1 MEVENGNLLWFHRNE
16 TLDTVFSAITDRVVI
31 QPDTW
36 VETVVMYDS
45 TRGRAVIY
53 IDGQLVKEE
62 ISDQMKLS
70 QDWGSFAGR
79 QKFCICKTSFYKFKN
94 SRVYFSGVIQRHAIC
109 LINAITITKNRMAGQ
124 KSEWRKWQVN
134 SQSGELKAQSLKA

>member
-1 MEVENGNLLWFHRNE
+1 MVYCLLNLRFSGQYKLEVENGNLLWFHRNE
-16 TLDTVFSAITDRVVI
+16 TLDTVFSAVTDRVVI

-36 VETVVMYDS
+36 VEIVVMYDS

-70 QDWGSFAGR
+70 QDWGSFAGK
-79 QKFCICKTSFYKFKN
+79 QKLCVCRTTS
-94 SRVYFSGVIQRHAIC
+94 
-109 LINAITITKNRMAGQ
+109 
-124 KSEWRKWQVN
+124 
-134 SQSGELKAQSLKA
+134 

>member
-1 MEVENGNLLWFHRNE
+1 MKFHLNKANCYQIYFNCLVILLFPGQYKLEVENGNLLWFHRNE

-36 VETVVMYDS
+36 VEIVVMYDS

-53 IDGQLVKEE
+53 IDGQMVKEE

-70 QDWGSFAGR
+70 QDWGSFAGNPPPLLLHILKR
-79 QKFCICKTSFYKFKN
+79 FSPQGV
-94 SRVYFSGVIQRHAIC
+94 SRGLCPIYVDDV
-109 LINAITITKNRMAGQ
+109 
-124 KSEWRKWQVN
+124 EEV
-134 SQSGELKAQSLKA
+134 